1 MNGTAPHLR
10 RRGKK
15 SALDSIFDHCHANV
29 FEGLKVKGEE
39 VAQAHVIASLEG
51 LSLKAGRVRL
61 MLGHIDSTTTK
72 HIALATPTNNK

>member
-29 FEGLKVKGEE
+29 FEGLKVNGEE
-39 VAQAHVIASLEG
+39 VVHVIASLEG